1 MNFESGQIGDLGSAA
16 NQFLQQMHGHLMH
29 KLNIVP
35 SDPCPDAPC
44 HEIPSRSALAEPV
57 SSLSNRFVCLALKIM
72 HSASRLR
79 FLHIAHKEIN

>member
-35 SDPCPDAPC
+35 NDPCPDA
-44 HEIPSRSALAEPV
+44 HAMRYRRV
-57 SSLSNRFVCLALKIM
+57 
-72 HSASRLR
+72 
-79 FLHIAHKEIN
+79 LH